1 MQLEEGEEEET
12 ANKID
17 DLESRAFEE
26 ESEESEELE
35 ENQDIQ

>member
-1 MQLEEGEEEET
+1 MSFG
-12 ANKID
+12 ASPNKID